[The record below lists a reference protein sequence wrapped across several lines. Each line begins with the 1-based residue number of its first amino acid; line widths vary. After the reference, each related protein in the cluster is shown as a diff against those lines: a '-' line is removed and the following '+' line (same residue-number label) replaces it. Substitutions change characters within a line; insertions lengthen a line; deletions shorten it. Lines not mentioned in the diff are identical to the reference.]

1 MTQTLQSARAP
12 STRALYSYRWETF
25 KTWCIRRN
33 ECPRS
38 GPLTSVLEFLQE
50 LFEQGKSPS
59 TLKVFLAAIS
69 ACHERID
76 GKTVGAN
83 PLSIQF
89 LKGAQR
95 LRPRRLPSVPA
106 WQLNVVLQALTK
118 SPFQPLADVDIKWLS
133 LKVAFLLAVTSAK
146 RIGELHAL
154 SVHADCF
161 YVKPDG
167 AGIVLR
173 PNPAFVPKILSAQ
186 NLNQVLNQA
195 LDPFHPPPFGS
206 EEDETLNCLCPVRA
220 LLCYV
225 NRTQSFRVTDQLFV
239 CYGAGQQGKAISK
252 QRLSH
257 WVVEAIKCAYEL
269 SGLSAPTTAVA
280 HSTRGIATSWALLKG
295 VPLHEICQAACWSSP
310 STFARFYSLN
320 VTSRLSFG
328 NAVLSSN

>member
-1 MTQTLQSARAP
+1 MASRPLSVQSLGLATERDTFLAQGLSSAVTQTLQSARAP

-38 GPLTSVLEFLQE
+38 GSLTSVLEFLQE

-106 WQLNVVLQALTK
+106 WQLNVVLQELTK
-118 SPFQPLADVDIKWLS
+118 SPFEPLADVDIEWLS

-167 AGIVLR
+167 TGIVLC
-173 PNPAFVPKILSAQ
+173 PNPAFVPKILTAQ
-186 NLNQVLNQA
+186 NLNQVIA

-206 EEDETLNCLCPVRA
+206 EEDETLSVPSA
-220 LLCYV
+220 GPPLLRQSYAKFPG
-225 NRTQSFRVTDQLFV
+225 NRSAFCMLRCRSARESHFQTEIVTLGGGG
-239 CYGAGQQGKAISK
+239 Y
-252 QRLSH
+252 
-257 WVVEAIKCAYEL
+257 
-269 SGLSAPTTAVA
+269 
-280 HSTRGIATSWALLKG
+280 
-295 VPLHEICQAACWSSP
+295 
-310 STFARFYSLN
+310 
-320 VTSRLSFG
+320 
-328 NAVLSSN
+328 

>member
-1 MTQTLQSARAP
+1 MA
-12 STRALYSYRWETF
+12 
-25 KTWCIRRN
+25 
-33 ECPRS
+33 
-38 GPLTSVLEFLQE
+38 
-50 LFEQGKSPS
+50 
-59 TLKVFLAAIS
+59 
-69 ACHERID
+69 
-76 GKTVGAN
+76 TVGAN

-186 NLNQVLNQA
+186 NLNRVIA

-206 EEDETLNCLCPVRA
+206 EEDETLSVPSAGPPMLRQLYTKFPGNRSACMIWCRSARESHFQTEIVA
-220 LLCYV
+220 LGGGRY
-225 NRTQSFRVTDQLFV
+225 
-239 CYGAGQQGKAISK
+239 
-252 QRLSH
+252 
-257 WVVEAIKCAYEL
+257 
-269 SGLSAPTTAVA
+269 
-280 HSTRGIATSWALLKG
+280 
-295 VPLHEICQAACWSSP
+295 
-310 STFARFYSLN
+310 
-320 VTSRLSFG
+320 
-328 NAVLSSN
+328 

>member
-1 MTQTLQSARAP
+1 M
-12 STRALYSYRWETF
+12 
-25 KTWCIRRN
+25 
-33 ECPRS
+33 
-38 GPLTSVLEFLQE
+38 
-50 LFEQGKSPS
+50 
-59 TLKVFLAAIS
+59 
-69 ACHERID
+69 
-76 GKTVGAN
+76 
-83 PLSIQF
+83 SIKF

-106 WQLNVVLQALTK
+106 WQLNVVLQALTR
-118 SPFQPLADVDIKWLS
+118 SPFEPLADVDIKWLS

-146 RIGELHAL
+146 RIGGLHAL

-186 NLNQVLNQA
+186 NLNQVIA

-239 CYGAGQQGKAISK
+239 GYGAGQQGKAISK